1 MVRSNEKIQEAVKI
15 SKKRVRSPH
24 TYLKILG
31 LYSKSNLLD
40 EVLKMYKTSV
50 EYTQSPPLISK
61 EPALTASKQEQ
72 IDYYASLNTNSQT
85 VNGKYSDTGYF
96 ILL

>member
-1 MVRSNEKIQEAVKI
+1 
-15 SKKRVRSPH
+15 
-24 TYLKILG
+24 
-31 LYSKSNLLD
+31 
-40 EVLKMYKTSV
+40 MYKTSV